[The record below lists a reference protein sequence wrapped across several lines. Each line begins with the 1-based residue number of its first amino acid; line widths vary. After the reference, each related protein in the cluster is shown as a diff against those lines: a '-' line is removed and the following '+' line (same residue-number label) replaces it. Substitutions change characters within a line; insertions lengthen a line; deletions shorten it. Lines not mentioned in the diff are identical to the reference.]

1 MIISKLNPIHPFLA
15 IYIVWH
21 PSFDQGETIARSLF
35 NHFRR
40 DHYKNIAGGAGLSIL
55 YRSAPPPGEKL
66 PLPIDF
72 DEAETT
78 AVILLTEEC
87 LVADAD
93 WKRYVQELASSA
105 EVKGLGSRVFPV
117 EMDECG
123 LKIGIKQ
130 QALRWNN
137 WHGLQPDVKQQ
148 RLISGLTYEFCLML
162 RHYLEHLKYPVESEE
177 ALTRYLL
184 RVRVFLSHSKHD
196 KDGERIAR
204 RIRDH
209 IHKNHN
215 LDTFFDVRNIPPG
228 LPFDRVLLNQI
239 GEDGVSAFIAIHTDS
254 YSSREWCR
262 KEVIEA
268 KRRRVPLV
276 VANCINNLDERNF
289 PYMGNVPVVRMN
301 PKPFKVERIELVI
314 GCLLDEVLKDFLW
327 RCRIRLVKAEPG
339 VYFLSRPPELISL
352 ASLDKSDNPKTNVIV
367 YPDPPLGAEEERLFE
382 EIAPGIRLRSM
393 IEWQAE
399 QEAT

>member
-1 MIISKLNPIHPFLA
+1 MTASMQNVIHPFLA

-21 PSFDQGETIARSLF
+21 PSFEQGEIIAKSLF

-55 YRSAPPPGEKL
+55 YRSTPPSSQKL

-78 AVILLTEEC
+78 AVIILSEQHLAT
-87 LVADAD
+87 DSD
-93 WKRYVQELASSA
+93 WKQYVQELANRA
-105 EVKGLGSRVFPV
+105 EAKDLGSHVFPV

-123 LKIGIKQ
+123 LRIGIKQ

-137 WHGLQPDVKQQ
+137 WHGLKQEDKQQ

-162 RHYLEHLKYPVESEE
+162 RHYLEHLKHPVESEE
-177 ALTRYLL
+177 ALTRYLR
-184 RVRVFLSHSKHD
+184 RVQIFLSHSKHD
-196 KDGERIAR
+196 GDGERIALK
-204 RIRDH
+204 IRDY

-215 LDTFFDVRNIPPG
+215 LESFFDVRNIPPG
-228 LPFDRVLLNQI
+228 LPFDRVLISQI
-239 GEDGVSAFIAIHTDS
+239 GVSAFIAIYTDS

-301 PKPFKVERIELVI
+301 PKPIKTERIEFVI

-327 RCRIRLVKAEPG
+327 RCRVQLVKAEPG
-339 VYFLSRPPELISL
+339 IAFLSRPPELISL
-352 ASLDKSDNPKTNVIV
+352 AGLGEFDGESTTLIV

>member
-1 MIISKLNPIHPFLA
+1 MTLPKSDPIRPFLS

-21 PSFDQGETIARSLF
+21 PSFEQGESIAKSLF

-40 DHYKNIAGGAGLSIL
+40 DHYKNIAGGTGLSIL
-55 YRSAPPPGEKL
+55 YRSTPIPGAKL

-78 AVILLTEEC
+78 AVIILSEQY
-87 LVADAD
+87 LVNDPE
-93 WKRYVQELASSA
+93 WKRYTHELASLA
-105 EVKGLGSRVFPV
+105 ETKGLSSRVFPV

-123 LKIGIKQ
+123 LKIGLKQ

-137 WHGLQPDVKQQ
+137 WHGLKPEIKQQ
-148 RLISGLTYEFCLML
+148 RLVSGLTYEFCLML
-162 RHYLEHLKYPVESEE
+162 RHYLEHMKHPVESDE
-177 ALTRYLL
+177 ALIRYLR
-184 RVRVFLSHSKHD
+184 RVQVFLSYSKHD
-196 KDGERIAR
+196 GDGERIAL
-204 RIRDH
+204 RIRNH
-209 IHKNHN
+209 IYKNHN
-215 LDTFFDVRNIPPG
+215 LESFFDVRNIPPG
-228 LPFDRVLLNQI
+228 LPFDRVLISQV
-239 GEDGVSAFIAIHTDS
+239 GVSAFIAIYTDS

-301 PKPFKVERIELVI
+301 PKPIKEERIDFVI

-327 RCRIRLVKAEPG
+327 RCRVELVKG
-339 VYFLSRPPELISL
+339 VSGVAFLSRPPELISL
-352 ASLDKSDNPKTNVIV
+352 VGLDKSGSGTGTSLIV

-382 EIAPGIRLRSM
+382 ELAPGIRLRSM

-399 QEAT
+399 RKDT